1 MISEFSGFSPELDPG
16 AYVHPSAQIIGRVKI
31 EEKVSVWP
39 CAVIRGDVEA
49 ITVKK
54 GSNVQDCAVLHP
66 NRGKPVI
73 LGEGVTVGHSAVV
86 HGSVIGRNCL
96 IGMGAVVMDSEI
108 GEFSL
113 IGAGCVVTP
122 GSKIPPRS
130 LVLGLPF
137 KVVRTLTD
145 PEMQALKR
153 SEADY
158 VGLMKIYLENGG
170 SSGK

>member
-1 MISEFSGFSPELDPG
+1 MISDFSGFSPEIAEG

-31 EEKVSVWP
+31 ETEVSVWP

-66 NRGKPVI
+66 NRNKPVI
-73 LGEGVTVGHSAVV
+73 LDEGVTVGHSAVV

-96 IGMGAVVMDSEI
+96 IGMGAVVMDSEV

-122 GSKIPPRS
+122 DSKIPPRS

-137 KVVRTLTD
+137 RIVRTLND
-145 PEMQALKR
+145 SEVEALKK

-158 VGLMKIYLENGG
+158 AELMKMYDKGR
-170 SSGK
+170 